1 MTAFVTSSQVMW
13 CCRSLQGMC
22 SNNKGLPEDRRG
34 LVFSTIIR
42 PDCDWKRLNERNGRR
57 EVGRGG
63 RREERKAGWAGLQLG
78 HWGEGRF

>member
-1 MTAFVTSSQVMW
+1 MTAFVTSSQVMR

-42 PDCDWKRLNERNGRR
+42 PDCDVEEAEGKKWE
-57 EVGRGG
+57 EGG
-63 RREERKAGWAGLQLG
+63 R
-78 HWGEGRF
+78 EGRPEGGKKGWLGRTAAGTLG